1 MGEVDDHGQDFLRP
15 HDAIVDVTHLCRG
28 EIVGRMEGDGLHQGL
43 LLSQDQVQ
51 DQSGNQS
58 DDGPRCGDGQTHLT
72 GAGAG
77 VIALGQ
83 AQVQGDALVGV
94 QGPGGLAG
102 DGAAAHLPGD
112 EVAAGRS
119 VGPGVEVHV
128 LTVKGLGHGDG
139 EGCAV
144 DGRGPV
150 GRQDIVIHIVKGGD
164 AVFPGI
170 PHIGDGVGL
179 GAGDRGVGVADLDD
193 GVVAVGGGG
202 EIVAGDLDIRNDGLV
217 WGLGS
222 LAVDLPV
229 KVALE
234 GDVPVQAVT
243 GLGEIHL
250 DGFRDGVTVV
260 FIYFHVHFVRGGG
273 KAALVSQ
280 NSAGQQDEKQGHR
293 TEHGENLAFH
303 GYSFPTRD
311 GILTWKNNPV
321 PGRCRVI
328 NTDK

>member
-1 MGEVDDHGQDFLRP
+1 MKS
-15 HDAIVDVTHLCRG
+15 
-28 EIVGRMEGDGLHQGL
+28 DGLNQGS
-43 LLSQDQVQ
+43 LLSKTQVQ
-51 DQSGNQS
+51 DQPGSQG
-58 DDGPRCGDGQTHLT
+58 DERAGHGDGQPHPAV
-72 GAGAG
+72 AGAG
-77 VIALGQ
+77 EITFGQ
-83 AQVQGDALVGV
+83 PQIEGDAFVCV
-94 QGPGGLAG
+94 QRPGGLAG
-102 DGAAAHLPGD
+102 EGVAVHLPGD
-112 EVAAGRS
+112 EVAAGGA
-119 VGPGVEVHV
+119 VGAGVEMHV
-128 LTVKGLGHGDG
+128 LAVEGLGQGDA
-139 EGCAV
+139 EGGAV

-150 GRQDIVIHIVKGGD
+150 GRQDVVIHIVKGGD

-179 GAGDRGVGVADLDD
+179 GAGDRGVGVANLDD

-202 EIVAGDLDIRNDGLV
+202 EIVAGDLDIRNGGLV

-234 GDVPVQAVT
+234 GDVPVQAVA
-243 GLGEIHL
+243 GLSEIHL
-250 DGFRDGVTVV
+250 DGFRDGVAVV
-260 FIYFHVHFVRGGG
+260 FIYLHIDLVRGGG
-273 KAALVSQ
+273 EAALVGQ